1 MARQI
6 ENSLDRF
13 APGQPSL
20 TAPLIAAGVGV
31 LLFAGLVVSLAS
43 GAYALT
49 GIFALSLAGLA
60 AFAFVSLRDQRR
72 LLGTKAAGWIDW
84 ETVVPEVQRENL
96 RIAVTELSRI
106 LKPDADSDLQTA
118 FVVAEDLAFRQL
130 QQDEAVPVLR
140 HVTAAG
146 VPFDAVLVKNDVL
159 ICCEVAFLVASELRQ
174 DRVVAMMK
182 KIAAVKRSID
192 SMNIGMQVRL
202 MPVLIT
208 QMQSAEVAKLRE
220 SLSTNRFSSTPA
232 DIDIRLFDFEELQRT
247 YISE

>member
-13 APGQPSL
+13 APGQASS
-20 TAPLIAAGVGV
+20 TAPLIAACVGL
-31 LLFAGLVVSLAS
+31 LLFAGLIVSLAS

-49 GIFALSLAGLA
+49 SIIALSFVGLA
-60 AFAFVSLRDQRR
+60 AFVFVSFREQRR
-72 LLGTKAAGWIDW
+72 LIGRGCAGWIDW
-84 ETVVPEVQRENL
+84 EAVLPEVQRENL
-96 RIAVTELSRI
+96 RIAVTELSRT

-118 FVVAEDLAFRQL
+118 FVVAEDLAFRQI
-130 QQDEAVPVLR
+130 QQDEAAPVLR
-140 HVTAAG
+140 HVTAVG
-146 VPFDAVLVKNDVL
+146 VPFDAVMVKNDTLV
-159 ICCEVAFLVASELRQ
+159 CCEVAFLVAPELRQ

-192 SMNIGMQVRL
+192 SMNVGMNVRL

-208 QMQSAEVAKLRE
+208 QMQKENVSRLRD
-220 SLSTNRFSSTPA
+220 SLSTTRFSTTPA

-247 YISE
+247 YMSE